1 MTELAGTVQ
10 MIVCAVAI
18 TPFVWEVCDHR
29 AARARFDPPV
39 LSHGVSEHRVH
50 ADLVTFLTAVERS
63 VRSGGSAAQAIISAP
78 ATCVQVSRMQQ
89 LVTSGVTVAA
99 AAAASDEHPHVRV
112 LRACLNGDS
121 LSATA
126 LDRAVADER
135 FRVQAQHDISVATAQ
150 AGRSARILTVLP
162 FVFLL
167 LLAATSSS
175 VRTHLLTPL
184 VGGAVGLGVILNVA
198 GRGWMRAMVARAV
211 LPSPHLEFGSRVA
224 STIALHLC
232 AGGSVADGFG
242 SLTTVDPRCAEVS
255 TMLRDGHMLS
265 VALQPLEAVA
275 PGVVRTILD
284 AHRDGLPVNSAM
296 MRLADDLRA
305 ASVAHIQ
312 SGIAQVPVRCTTPLV
327 LCTLPSFL
335 LIGIAPMALAALA
348 GLSTPTL

>member
-10 MIVCAVAI
+10 MIVCTVAI
-18 TPFVWEVCDHR
+18 TPFVWEVCDRR
-29 AARARFDPPV
+29 AARARFDSPA
-39 LSHGVSEHRVH
+39 LSRGASEHRVH
-50 ADLVTFLTAVERS
+50 ADLVTFLTAVARS

-89 LVTSGVTVAA
+89 LVTTGVTVAA
-99 AAAASDEHPHVRV
+99 AATDEHPHVRV
-112 LRACLNGDS
+112 LRACMNGDS

-175 VRTHLLTPL
+175 VRIHLLTPL

-211 LPSPHLEFGSRVA
+211 LPSPDLEFGSRVA

-232 AGGSVADGFG
+232 AGGSAADGFG
-242 SLTTVDPRCAEVS
+242 SLATVDPRCAEVS

-265 VALQPLEAVA
+265 VALQPLEEVA

-284 AHRDGLPVNSAM
+284 AHRDGLPLNDAM

-312 SGIAQVPVRCTTPLV
+312 SAIAQVPVRCTTPLV

-335 LIGIAPMALAALA
+335 LIGIAPLALAALA